1 MTDLM
6 PFPRAGFRPLL
17 KRIAA
22 DDAGVEAA
30 DVSGAALGP
39 DFAAALAAAL
49 RGNTHVTRVDARG
62 AFLGRATLAAPE
74 AAWGLFEGFSAMPRP
89 GRLALKKKYHE

>member
-62 AFLGRATLAAPE
+62 AGGGGGLGCGQRGYLPN
-74 AAWGLFEGFSAMPRP
+74 P
-89 GRLALKKKYHE
+89 

>member
-1 MTDLM
+1 MIGLVSSL
-6 PFPRAGFRPLL
+6 PCVEFRPLL

-49 RGNTHVTRVDARG
+49 RGNTHVTRVDAHGTFFR
-62 AFLGRATLAAPE
+62 ASHTGRARVCL
-74 AAWGLFEGFSAMPRP
+74 GIV
-89 GRLALKKKYHE
+89 